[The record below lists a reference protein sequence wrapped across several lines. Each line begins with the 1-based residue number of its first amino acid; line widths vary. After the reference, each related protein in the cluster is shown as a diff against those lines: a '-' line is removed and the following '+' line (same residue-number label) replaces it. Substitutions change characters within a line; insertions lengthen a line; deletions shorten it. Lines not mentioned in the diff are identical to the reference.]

1 MAKESMFSTPR
12 EKTLT
17 GEEMLENAIKRKQ
30 IQRQNMQALTE
41 ARKMVENT
49 EDFTHIL
56 ESDQLEEEEKVRR
69 EVATENAYYQRGAKL
84 IARDKIGMKSRLVAE
99 GMEQVWDD
107 IIGNIIYES
116 YWLDDPIKEAT
127 VNQITESIVD
137 VLEYIEEN
145 CSESK
150 VPANKYSRF
159 INNLESA
166 VETIVKEAA
175 ERITNEASEKNISFS
190 DFELNEEEEEKL
202 DDELI
207 DLGKDEIV
215 ELIKDKVAQVVQD
228 ERERGKEKAEAF
240 SEIEEKSSDDE
251 EDEDVDDTDEDDEDG
266 DDSEES
272 ETKEST
278 LYSLEEGFVNK
289 TKNFITDDT
298 NKKLKETF
306 FEKKGREASDTYK
319 KAGKLYRAKKYRE
332 AKKEYM
338 KARKLFIEVK
348 KDISKIDDTTEANI
362 KSLFK
367 LATVYSVG
375 WKNAGANAHNYTR
388 SYIRGE
394 MTGNGLRK
402 IINVNLDTAI
412 QYCDDLIVACDNNI
426 KAGTKVT
433 LKEALNFDPTDSRY
447 TASEKYMANLL
458 ETGAPLDLTIDPNWN
473 EFKACISLLCKKVK
487 NILMMGGSDPYCA
500 AMPVIDEL
508 ISRLS
513 IIPEDAPTDI
523 KEFVMA
529 MVSIIYGAVPSDEV
543 IINRMNSGFGSPDIA
558 SSYPALNLASI
569 SWMDILVNVK
579 TNLNSIKNYCN
590 NKCSEISATPI
601 APIQIAPSST
611 FESLLIQKKS
621 RALMNGIGGTLF
633 EAMMIGNIATNES
646 VAMESSIDVD
656 DEDVEE
662 AALVETVLQYTVFE
676 ALSTLGLYKF
686 KSNDIRNVKKD
697 CMNSVTEGIG
707 PFNKDKKDKKNKSN
721 KKSQPDV
728 MKAGKDKKGKKKIR
742 IKTKFKA
749 GSDKKSK
756 DKDKDKDK

>member
-56 ESDQLEEEEKVRR
+56 ESNQLDEEEKVRR

-107 IIGNIIYES
+107 VIGNIIYES

-127 VNQITESIVD
+127 VDQIAESIVD

-150 VPANKYSRF
+150 VPTSKYSRF

-166 VETIVKEAA
+166 VESIVKEAA

-202 DDELI
+202 DDELV

-251 EDEDVDDTDEDDEDG
+251 EDDGADDTGGNEDGEDG

-278 LYSLEEGFVNK
+278 LYSLEEGFVDK
-289 TKNFITDDT
+289 TKKFIADDT
-298 NKKLKETF
+298 NKKIKEVYF
-306 FEKKGREASDTYK
+306 KKKGKEASDTFSKGY
-319 KAGKLYRAKKYRE
+319 KLYKSKKYRE
-332 AKKEYM
+332 AKKELT
-338 KARKLFIEVK
+338 KARKLFIEAK
-348 KDISKIDDTTEANI
+348 KDVSKIDDTEEAMFKAFFDPMIITTATGGEQTGNLLRDNINFMLNSNI
-362 KSLFK
+362 KK
-367 LATVYSVG
+367 
-375 WKNAGANAHNYTR
+375 
-388 SYIRGE
+388 
-394 MTGNGLRK
+394 
-402 IINVNLDTAI
+402 
-412 QYCDDLIVACDNNI
+412 CDDLIVSCDNNI

-487 NILMMGGSDPYCA
+487 NILMMDGSDPYCA

-513 IIPEDAPTDI
+513 VVPEDAPTDI

-590 NKCSEISATPI
+590 NKCSEVDTTPI
-601 APIQIAPSST
+601 TPIQIAPSST

-633 EAMMIGNIATNES
+633 EALMIGNIATNES
-646 VAMESSIDVD
+646 AAMESSMDVD
-656 DEDVEE
+656 DEDVED

-676 ALSTLGLYKF
+676 TLSTLGLYKF
-686 KSNDIRNVKKD
+686 KSNDIRNVKKA

-707 PFNKDKKDKKNKSN
+707 PFNKDKKDKKNKS
-721 KKSQPDV
+721 KKTQPDI
-728 MKAGKDKKGKKKIR
+728 MKAGKDKNGKKKIR
-742 IKTKFKA
+742 IKTKFAAK
-749 GSDKKSK
+749 KKSK
-756 DKDKDKDK
+756 DNKDE

>member
-56 ESDQLEEEEKVRR
+56 ESNQLDEEEKVRK
-69 EVATENAYYQRGAKL
+69 EIATENAYYQRGAKL
-84 IARDKIGMKSRLVAE
+84 IARDKIGMKSRLVTE
-99 GMEQVWDD
+99 GMEQVWNDV
-107 IIGNIIYES
+107 IGNIIYES

-127 VNQITESIVD
+127 IDQITESITD

-150 VPANKYSRF
+150 VPTNKYSRF

-166 VETIVKEAA
+166 IETIVKEVA
-175 ERITNEASEKNISFS
+175 ERITNEATEKNISLS
-190 DFELNEEEEEKL
+190 EFELNEEEEKKL
-202 DDELI
+202 DDELV

-240 SEIEEKSSDDE
+240 SEIEEKSSDE
-251 EDEDVDDTDEDDEDG
+251 EDDEDSDDMDEG
-266 DDSEES
+266 EGDSEET
-272 ETKEST
+272 ETEEST
-278 LYSLEEGFVNK
+278 LYSLEEGFVDK

-298 NKKLKETF
+298 NKKLKKTF
-306 FEKKGREASDTYK
+306 FEKKGEEASDTLK
-319 KAGKLYRAKKYRE
+319 KGLKLYNAKKYRE
-332 AKKEYM
+332 AKKELT

-348 KDISKIDDTTEANI
+348 KDISKINDTNEANV
-362 KSLFK
+362 KALFK
-367 LATVYSVG
+367 LASKTQVSL
-375 WKNAGANAHNYTR
+375 KNAGSSSYNLQRAH
-388 SYIRGE
+388 IRGE
-394 MTGNGLRK
+394 ETGNTLRNV
-402 IINVNLDTAI
+402 INANLDTSI
-412 QYCDDLIVACDNNI
+412 QYCDDLIVSCDNNI

-487 NILMMGGSDPYCA
+487 NILMMDGSGSYCA
-500 AMPVIDEL
+500 AIPVIDEL

-513 IIPEDAPTDI
+513 VVPEDAPTDI

-543 IINRMNSGFGSPDIA
+543 IINRMNSGFGSPDTT
-558 SSYPALNLASI
+558 SSCTALNLVSI

-590 NKCSEISATPI
+590 NKCSELDTTPI
-601 APIQIAPSST
+601 TPIQIAPSST

-633 EAMMIGNIATNES
+633 EAMMIGNIVTNETA
-646 VAMESSIDVD
+646 AMESSIDVD
-656 DEDVEE
+656 DEDVED

-676 ALSTLGLYKF
+676 TLSTLGLYKF

-707 PFNKDKKDKKNKSN
+707 PFNKDKKDKKNKS
-721 KKSQPDV
+721 KKKPQPDI
-728 MKAGKDKKGKKKIR
+728 MKAGKGKDGKKKIR
-742 IKTKFKA
+742 IRTKFTAK
-749 GSDKKSK
+749 KKSK
-756 DKDKDKDK
+756 DDKEE

>member
-56 ESDQLEEEEKVRR
+56 ESNQLDEEEKVRR

-127 VNQITESIVD
+127 VDQITESIVD

-150 VPANKYSRF
+150 VPTSKYSRF

-166 VETIVKEAA
+166 VESIVKEAA

-202 DDELI
+202 DDELV

-251 EDEDVDDTDEDDEDG
+251 DEDVDDTDEDDEDDEDG
-266 DDSEES
+266 DDSGES

-278 LYSLEEGFVNK
+278 LYSLEEGFVDK

-298 NKKLKETF
+298 NKKLKKTF
-306 FEKKGREASDTYK
+306 FEKKGKEASDTFK
-319 KAGKLYRAKKYRE
+319 KGNKLYKAKKYRE
-332 AKKEYM
+332 AKREFI

-348 KDISKIDDTTEANI
+348 KDISKIDDTKEGNI
-362 KSLFK
+362 KSLYK
-367 LATVYSVG
+367 VASVFQISYN
-375 WKNAGANAHNYTR
+375 NAGSDQHYAYKSARRGETSGNAIRNVANA
-388 SYIRGE
+388 
-394 MTGNGLRK
+394 
-402 IINVNLDTAI
+402 NLDTSI
-412 QYCDDLIVACDNNI
+412 GYCDDLIVACDNNI

-487 NILMMGGSDPYCA
+487 NILMMDGSDPYCTA
-500 AMPVIDEL
+500 TPVIDEL

-513 IIPEDAPTDI
+513 VVPEDAPTDI

-590 NKCSEISATPI
+590 NKCSEIGATPI
-601 APIQIAPSST
+601 TPIQIAPSST

-646 VAMESSIDVD
+646 AAMESSMDVD
-656 DEDVEE
+656 DEDVED

-676 ALSTLGLYKF
+676 TLSTLGLYKF
-686 KSNDIRNVKKD
+686 KSNDIRNVKKA

-707 PFNKDKKDKKNKSN
+707 PFNKDKKDKKNKS
-721 KKSQPDV
+721 KKPQPDI
-728 MKAGKDKKGKKKIR
+728 MKAGKDKNGKKKTR
-742 IKTKFKA
+742 IKTKFA
-749 GSDKKSK
+749 AKKEIK
-756 DKDKDKDK
+756 R

>member
-56 ESDQLEEEEKVRR
+56 ESNQLDEEEKVRK
-69 EVATENAYYQRGAKL
+69 EIATENAYYQRGAKL
-84 IARDKIGMKSRLVAE
+84 IARDKIGMKSRLVTE
-99 GMEQVWDD
+99 GMEQVWNDV
-107 IIGNIIYES
+107 IGNIIYES

-127 VNQITESIVD
+127 IDQITESITD

-145 CSESK
+145 CIESK

-166 VETIVKEAA
+166 IETIVKEVA
-175 ERITNEASEKNISFS
+175 ERITNEATEKNISLS
-190 DFELNEEEEEKL
+190 EFELNEEEEKKL
-202 DDELI
+202 DDELV

-240 SEIEEKSSDDE
+240 SEIEEKSSD
-251 EDEDVDDTDEDDEDG
+251 EDDEDADDDIDG
-266 DDSEES
+266 DDEGADDSEET
-272 ETKEST
+272 ETEEST
-278 LYSLEEGFVNK
+278 LYSLEEGFVDK

-306 FEKKGREASDTYK
+306 FEKKGKEASDTFK
-319 KAGKLYRAKKYRE
+319 KGLKLYKSKKYRE
-332 AKKEYM
+332 AKKELT
-338 KARKLFIEVK
+338 KARKLFIGVK
-348 KDISKIDDTTEANI
+348 KDISKIDDTKEANV

-367 LATVYSVG
+367 LGSSYLVG
-375 WKNAGANAHNYTR
+375 WKNAGSSAHNFSR
-388 SYIRGE
+388 ANLRGE
-394 MTGNGLRK
+394 GTGNALRNN
-402 IINVNLDTAI
+402 INVNLDTAI
-412 QYCDDLIVACDNNI
+412 QYCDDLIVSCDNNI

-487 NILMMGGSDPYCA
+487 NILMMDGSDPYCA
-500 AMPVIDEL
+500 AIPVIDEL

-513 IIPEDAPTDI
+513 VVPEDAPTDI

-543 IINRMNSGFGSPDIA
+543 IINRMNSGLGSPDIT
-558 SSYPALNLASI
+558 SSYTALNLASI

-590 NKCSEISATPI
+590 NKCSEVDTTPI
-601 APIQIAPSST
+601 TPIQITPSST

-633 EAMMIGNIATNES
+633 EAMMIGNIATNETA
-646 VAMESSIDVD
+646 AMESSMGVD
-656 DEDVEE
+656 DEDVED

-676 ALSTLGLYKF
+676 TLSTLGLYKF

-697 CMNSVTEGIG
+697 CINSVTEGIG
-707 PFNKDKKDKKNKSN
+707 PFNKDKKDKKNKSK
-721 KKSQPDV
+721 KKSQPDI
-728 MKAGKDKKGKKKIR
+728 MKAGKGKDGKKRIR
-742 IKTKFKA
+742 IRTKFTAK
-749 GSDKKSK
+749 KKSK
-756 DKDKDKDK
+756 DDKDE